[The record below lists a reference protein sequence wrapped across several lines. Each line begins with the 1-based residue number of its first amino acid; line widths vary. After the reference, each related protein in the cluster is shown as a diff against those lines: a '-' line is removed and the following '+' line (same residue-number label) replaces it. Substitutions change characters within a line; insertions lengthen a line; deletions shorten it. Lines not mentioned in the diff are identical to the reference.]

1 MVALRRERV
10 DEWSSKPGRE
20 GWHWLEQL
28 QDQSMVIAYWRPH
41 RLNWWVA
48 DEEGRTRP
56 MAICGS
62 RRPIRIALPSS
73 RRGHER
79 QSRTL
84 EERLKRQQQ
93 ALQDDGPAAEAFRRA
108 RIADRVAA

>member
-20 GWHWLEQL
+20 GWHWLERL
-28 QDQSMVIAYWRPH
+28 QDKTLVIAYWRPH

-56 MAICGS
+56 MSDQRVRMLYAY
-62 RRPIRIALPSS
+62 
-73 RRGHER
+73 RGFVEPPR
-79 QSRTL
+79 S
-84 EERLKRQQQ
+84 
-93 ALQDDGPAAEAFRRA
+93 
-108 RIADRVAA
+108 